1 MINRQVAP
9 VLEPQV
15 SCLLQ
20 EFRVARCRLV
30 LLSPTLPGLQPVC
43 RSSAVAQYC
52 PKQHLL
58 IFSVIG
64 VNQGEKK
71 RIATPAPMRCRGVPS
86 SRTAFHY
93 AIIIVTGSRR
103 FSIVDD
109 AQWG

>member
-9 VLEPQV
+9 MLEPQV

-20 EFRVARCRLV
+20 GFRVARCRLV

-52 PKQHLL
+52 PEQHLL
-58 IFSVIG
+58 IFSMIG

-71 RIATPAPMRCRGVPS
+71 EVFI
-86 SRTAFHY
+86 SRSNE
-93 AIIIVTGSRR
+93 VSGSL
-103 FSIVDD
+103 FSLVLRSITRSKL
-109 AQWG
+109 